1 MLLFLFVCLSLAP
14 ASSLALR
21 KEQAEKPE
29 EGVPA
34 VDSILDLDFLRS
46 HEMIVLSSQERGQ
59 HIRED
64 PRLHGSDQKY
74 PSTRVSVEEAQNLVL
89 TKASCADPSTKL
101 HLSHRLAKRP
111 FLFVVESGATERAL
125 QVFSASIYNCSRN
138 EMKFGFGTFARD
150 WVEFDLGAYDLKN
163 VFLYLGQGPN
173 ATLLG
178 GRVFSDPRARRHPS
192 VGVLAMKRG
201 NLQIINFDWNRNK
214 IKQKSA
220 TNYVNLRGE
229 MVINK
234 TKYLKVIA
242 LFAN

>member
-1 MLLFLFVCLSLAP
+1 MFAFLFVCLALAP
-14 ASSLALR
+14 ASSWALR
-21 KEQAEKPE
+21 KEVAEKPE

-34 VDSILDLDFLRS
+34 VDSILDLEFLRS

-89 TKASCADPSTKL
+89 AKASCADPSTKL
-101 HLSHRLAKRP
+101 HLSHGLAKRP

-150 WVEFDLGAYDLKN
+150 WVEFDLGAYDLKC
-163 VFLYLGQGPN
+163 VFLYLAQGPN
-173 ATLLG
+173 ATLVG
-178 GRVFSDPRARRHPS
+178 RRVFSDPRARRHPS

-201 NLQIINFDWNRNK
+201 NLQIINFDWKRN
-214 IKQKSA
+214 IIRLKSA
-220 TNYVNLRGE
+220 TNFVNLRGE

-234 TKYLKVIA
+234 IEHLRVIA
-242 LFAN
+242 FFAN